1 MNTPNYLIYDASAGS
16 GKTYTLAKEYLK
28 ILLTS
33 TTNDAYKKILAIT
46 FTNKAVNEMKQRIVG
61 YLKDFTLDT
70 PNEKT
75 LDLMLAISEEID
87 ISLEE
92 IKEKSKVLIKNIIHN
107 YAAFDISTID
117 KFTHRLI
124 RTFALDLNL
133 PITFEVSL
141 DQKAIL
147 QEAVDRI
154 LAKAGTD
161 KELTNL
167 LVEFALQ
174 KTDDGKTWDFTRDL
188 LEVGDLLSKENFKEE
203 IDLIKNLTLS
213 DFNNTTK
220 KLKEINKNILD
231 FITNKSE
238 NLLTYL
244 TQHNFADKAFKG
256 NYFIKYLI
264 TLQSGVLKK
273 DLKYHEEEI
282 IVKGINKNFVEDVTY
297 HLPYILEELQ
307 SLKIWIGRFFMYE
320 ETLRNLTPLSLLNS
334 IAKESALVQKE
345 QNILSIAEFNKI
357 IFEEIQN
364 QPAPYIYEKLGDR
377 YKNFFIDEFQD
388 TSEMQW
394 KNIIPLIDN
403 ALAGVDDEG
412 DCGSLMLVGDPKQSI
427 YRWRGG
433 KAEQFI
439 DLAKDENEDS
449 TFSNPNKKV
458 VRLET
463 NYRSYQQVIE
473 FNNDF
478 FTFLS
483 EKFQNPDYKDLYKN
497 KSAQKINS
505 KTGGFVSIE
514 FIPDVESSDTEDG
527 EDTTKNDLYLIKTVE
542 TIQKV
547 LASGFVYSDIVL
559 LTRKR
564 SEGVLLANYLIE
576 NRIPIISSE
585 TLLLSNSDDVNF
597 IINILKLLK
606 NFKDKEARFQV
617 LYYISTYIIPGITK
631 HDFIQQG
638 FYEKDEEALAYY
650 IQQNTSISFN
660 FITNKKKALYEVC
673 EEIVS
678 KFLPNRATVAYVQ
691 YFLDIVLEQDMK
703 WQLGLNDFV
712 DLWNKNPDKYSIPS
726 PENANAIQIMTVHKS
741 KGLEFPVVIYPFVEE
756 NFARAIKDK
765 LWLDLITDEELPI
778 KRALVRN
785 TKDVALYNEHTSKIL
800 SEIEQ
805 QQLLDTINV
814 LYVALTRAEEQ
825 LYIITAKNKLKAG
838 YNPNNLSTYF
848 VEFLE
853 QKSKFNE
860 EETSF
865 SFGDSK
871 KQSQGHMEI
880 QSLNYIESLN
890 SGKFKSKAIKIAL
903 KETLMWGDYREKAI
917 EFGNMVHEIL
927 SLIKY
932 PNQINKSLDIAL
944 RQGLLPIEFYEP
956 VKYIIENTVNHPDLR
971 EHFNPDAKV
980 FNEQN
985 IIKFNSDTIK
995 PDRVTIYKENATLID
1010 YKTGKKSDSHINQLL
1025 EYELALKEMGY
1036 NVTKKTILYIG
1047 DKIEIVNL

>member
-1 MNTPNYLIYDASAGS
+1 MNTSNYLIYDASAGS

-46 FTNKAVNEMKQRIVG
+46 FTNKAVNEMKHRIVG
-61 YLKDFTLDT
+61 YLKEFTLDK
-70 PNEKT
+70 PNDNT
-75 LDLMLAISEEID
+75 LELMISISKEINMDLAQ
-87 ISLEE
+87 
-92 IKEKSKVLIKNIIHN
+92 IKEKSIILIKNIIHN

-161 KELTNL
+161 KELTDL

-174 KTDDGKTWDFTRDL
+174 KTDDGKTWDFTKDL
-188 LEVGDLLSKENFKEE
+188 LEVGDLLSKEDFKEE
-203 IDLIKNLTLS
+203 IDQIKNLTFS
-213 DFNNTTK
+213 DFNHTNK
-220 KLKEINKNILD
+220 KLKEINRNILEY
-231 FITNKSE
+231 ITNKSE
-238 NLLTYL
+238 NILTYL
-244 TQHNFADKAFKG
+244 SQHNFIDKAFKG
-256 NYFIKYLI
+256 NYFIKYLT

-273 DLKYHEEEI
+273 DLKYHEEDTI
-282 IVKGINKNFVEDVTY
+282 LKAINKNFVEDVSN
-297 HLPYILEELQ
+297 HLPYILKELE
-307 SLKIWIGRFFMYE
+307 SLKIWIGRYFMYE

-334 IAKESALVQKE
+334 IAKESAIVQQE

-377 YKNFFIDEFQD
+377 YKHFFIDEFQD

-403 ALAGVDDEG
+403 ALSGIDDEG
-412 DCGSLMLVGDPKQSI
+412 DLGSLMLVGDPKQSI

-439 DLAKDENEDS
+439 ELAKEGDEDT
-449 TFSNPNKKV
+449 TFSNPNKSV

-463 NYRSYQQVIE
+463 NYRSYEQVID
-473 FNNDF
+473 FNNNF

-483 EKFQNPDYKDLYKN
+483 DKFINPDYKDLYKN
-497 KSAQKINS
+497 KSAQKTNS
-505 KTGGFVSIE
+505 KKGGFVSIE
-514 FIPDVESSDTEDG
+514 FLPEVEALETEEG
-527 EDTTKNDLYLIKTVE
+527 EETSKNDLYLLKTVE
-542 TIQKV
+542 TIHRV
-547 LASGFVYSDIVL
+547 LNQGFEYSDIVL

-564 SEGVLLANYLIE
+564 NEGILLANYLIE
-576 NRIPIISSE
+576 NGIPIISSE
-585 TLLLSNSDDVNF
+585 TLLLNNSDDVNF

-606 NFKDKEARFQV
+606 NFKDKEARFHV
-617 LYYISTYIIPGITK
+617 LHYIVTYIIPGVAK

-638 FYEKDEEALAYY
+638 FYEKNEEELEYY
-650 IQQNTSISFN
+650 IQQSTSISFS

-673 EEIVS
+673 EEIIS
-678 KFLPNRATVAYVQ
+678 KFLPERATIAYVQ

-712 DLWNKNPDKYSIPS
+712 ELWNKNPDKYSIPS
-726 PENANAIQIMTVHKS
+726 PENANAIQIMTIHKS

-765 LWLDLITDEELPI
+765 LWLDLIVDEEIPL
-778 KRALVRN
+778 KRALIRN
-785 TKDVALYNEHTSKIL
+785 TKDVAIYNEENVEIL
-800 SEIEQ
+800 NKVEQ

-825 LYIITAKNKLKAG
+825 LHIISSKSKLKAG
-838 YNPNNLSTYF
+838 YNTNNLSTYF

-853 QKSKFNE
+853 HQNIFNE
-860 EETSF
+860 TESIF
-865 SFGDSK
+865 NFGSPDKISK
-871 KQSQGHMEI
+871 TNKKTLD
-880 QSLNYIESLN
+880 LNYIQKLKHS
-890 SGKFKSKAIKIAL
+890 KVKSKAIKIAL
-903 KETLMWGDYREKAI
+903 KETVMWGDYREKAI

-932 PNQINKSLDIAL
+932 PNQIEKSLNTAL
-944 RQGLLPIEFYEP
+944 RQGILPIEFYEP
-956 VKYIIENTVNHPDLR
+956 VKYIVDNTVNHPDLKA
-971 EHFNPDAKV
+971 HFNEHAKV

-985 IIKFNSDTIK
+985 IIKFDTDTIK

-1010 YKTGKKSDSHINQLL
+1010 YKTGKKSDLHVKQLH

-1036 NVTKKTILYIG
+1036 NVIKKTILYIG